1 MFLLIYAV
9 KKVTQ
14 YYKLFER
21 TSVVVFHTST
31 VNVGAALA
39 AAAVAVAVVAAD
51 VAGDTAATAACACS
65 SSSQRW
71 HVYTF
76 ASTSQT
82 SKTYKKGSTY
92 ITEAVRILA
101 TCMLGHTFTDVCT
114 FVVI

>member
-9 KKVTQ
+9 NKVTQ

-39 AAAVAVAVVAAD
+39 AAAVAVVAAD
-51 VAGDTAATAACACS
+51 VAGGTAATAACACRPRAKGGMFIHLR
-65 SSSQRW
+65 QRRKLRKR
-71 HVYTF
+71 T
-76 ASTSQT
+76 
-82 SKTYKKGSTY
+82 KKDPHILPKLY
-92 ITEAVRILA
+92 AFLA